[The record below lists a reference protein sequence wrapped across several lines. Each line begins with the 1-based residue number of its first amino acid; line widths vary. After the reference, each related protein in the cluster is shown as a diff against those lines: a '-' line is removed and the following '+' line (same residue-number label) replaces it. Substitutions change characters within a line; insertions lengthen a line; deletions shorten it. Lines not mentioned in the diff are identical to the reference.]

1 MKQRR
6 FWCRLSLLGS
16 LAFGIRLLNVWY
28 VERALGAAQILDAA
42 YYHDVALAL
51 LGRQPALEGEVA
63 FANLGYPH
71 ALSWLYALHAS
82 PTFALTAQALLGGLT
97 AMLTGVFAREL
108 FGKERVGLWAA
119 GLVALYAP
127 SIFYDGLLLIP
138 SLSVFTVALL
148 AWSLKRAIRRAS
160 WHFAVLSGLA
170 LSAAA
175 LLRSSQLLL
184 LPCSLLVIARLS
196 RAPVRWQLGS
206 ALLLSVLICVA
217 PIIVRQRLESGG
229 WVPLTANGGM
239 NLWIGNH
246 PGATG
251 GYASAP
257 FLGSS
262 KGGDFRHA
270 LLIER
275 DRFSAE
281 AARRSRQA
289 SLSLVQADAFWWRET
304 ARFIASSP
312 SEWLRILVLKCR
324 SFVNDY
330 ELRTNASFEF
340 LARISPLLRYDPL
353 RFGLLVVLAAF
364 GGLQLRSERERNA
377 GWLLAALIAAP
388 LLTCLGFFVSGEYRH
403 AAAPALAA
411 LAAFGVCRLPII
423 VETWRTQGRSAWPR
437 YLLLLVVVVLAFSP
451 SARMG
456 PARDRKAYA
465 EALATPSESSGPPT
479 LERYALARNL
489 LSMHEDTLE
498 DRLLS
503 TEASLLVESNQ
514 AIQFHDRAAAERLAR
529 ASRDLQST
537 ELRPN
542 APFDVATIERIRRNS
557 VRRVAQLCRQP
568 FVRQWPSIERDLAPL
583 GCRSGSELGS
593 ESVANRVRALLDGGQ
608 HEAALSLLQS
618 AVRDGPYDETLH
630 YALGKSMLAHA
641 SPQATL
647 EFFSAEAERDQKPQT
662 SHYFMA
668 LAFEKM
674 GRDDDCL
681 AELGRAL
688 ELDPAH
694 EMSQRKWGLVLERH
708 AELQPALRHLV
719 EATRIH
725 PEYQA
730 ALEDAARVADLLG
743 RHAEAHEWRARAR
756 AANPDTPR
764 RFVYW
769 ARYLHEQGREPAAL
783 AEVARRLAEAP
794 FDAEAREL
802 ERVIRTSL
810 TTPKLPGPPERH
822 E

>member
-1 MKQRR
+1 MKRRR

-28 VERALGAAQILDAA
+28 VARALGTAQILDAA

-51 LGRQPALEGEVA
+51 LGRQPALEGQVA

-71 ALSWLYALHAS
+71 ALSWLYALHPS
-82 PTFALTAQALLGGLT
+82 PTLALMAQALLGGVT
-97 AMLTGVFAREL
+97 AMLTGIFAREL

-119 GLVALYAP
+119 ALFAVYAP

-138 SLSVFTVALL
+138 SLSAFAVAVL
-148 AWSLKRAIRRAS
+148 AWSLQRAIRLDS
-160 WHFAVLSGLA
+160 WHFAVVSGFA
-170 LSAAA
+170 VSAAA

-184 LPCSLLVIARLS
+184 LPCSLLFIAHLGVS
-196 RAPVRWQLGS
+196 RIRWQLGS
-206 ALLLSVLICVA
+206 ALLLSVMICVA

-246 PGATG
+246 HGATG
-251 GYASAP
+251 GYTSAP

-270 LLIER
+270 LLVER
-275 DRFSAE
+275 DRFSTE
-281 AARRSRQA
+281 AARRSKQA
-289 SLSLVQADAFWWRET
+289 SLSLAEADAFWWRET
-304 ARFIASSP
+304 GRFIASSP
-312 SEWLRILVLKCR
+312 REWLPILILKCR
-324 SFVNDY
+324 LFVNDY
-330 ELRTNASFEF
+330 ELRTNASFDF
-340 LARISPLLRYDPL
+340 MALISPLLRYNPV
-353 RFGLLVVLAAF
+353 RFGVLFVLAAF
-364 GGLQLRSERERNA
+364 GALQLRRERNA
-377 GWLLAALIAAP
+377 GWLLGALVAAP
-388 LLTCLGFFVSGEYRH
+388 MLTCVGFFVSGEYRH

-411 LAAFGVCRLPII
+411 LAAFGLCRLPIAL
-423 VETWRTQGRSAWPR
+423 ETWREHVRSAWPG
-437 YLLLLVVVVLAFSP
+437 YFLLPVVVVLVFYP
-451 SARMG
+451 SKRIG

-465 EALATPSESSGPPT
+465 EALATPSEGSGPPT
-479 LERYALARNL
+479 LERYALARDL
-489 LSMHEDTLE
+489 LAMHDDTLE

-514 AIQFHDRAAAERLAR
+514 AIQFHDRSAAERLAR
-529 ASRDLQST
+529 ASRELQSA

-542 APFDVATIERIRRNS
+542 APFDGATIERIRRNS
-557 VRRVAQLCRQP
+557 VRRVAQLCRQS
-568 FVRQWPSIERDLAPL
+568 FVREWPSFERDSAPL

-593 ESVANRVRALLDGGQ
+593 PGVANRVRALLDGGQ
-608 HEAALSLLQS
+608 HEAAISLLQA
-618 AVRDGPYDETLH
+618 AVRDAPYDETVH
-630 YALGKSMLAHA
+630 YALGKLMLAHA

-647 EFFSAEAERDQKPQT
+647 DFFSAEAKRDQKPQT

-668 LAFEKM
+668 LALEKM

-681 AELGRAL
+681 LELGRAL

-694 EMSQRKWGLVLERH
+694 EMSQRKWGLVLERRG
-708 AELQPALRHLV
+708 ELLPALRHLV

-730 ALEDAARVADLLG
+730 ALEDAARVADRLG
-743 RHAEAHEWRARAR
+743 QPSEANEWRARAR

-769 ARYLHEQGREPAAL
+769 ARYLHEHGREPAAL
-783 AEVARRLAEAP
+783 AEVARRLADAP
-794 FDAEAREL
+794 FDAEAIEL
-802 ERVIRTSL
+802 HRVIVASLATSK
-810 TTPKLPGPPERH
+810 PAGRP
-822 E
+822 